1 MSDRLETVIAQRV
14 GEVDSRRLIS
24 ENDLRKIYT
33 LFQEIG
39 IQDVGQLANGLMDR
53 MIGTTL
59 AEMSAD
65 FSGDGGMPRVEK
77 IGRALT
83 TSFALTRMETNAAGK
98 YGIYP
103 SEQCYNVI
111 DAQSATTHVSQVFL
125 DRDNVARF
133 LKEFLIIS
141 DRIR

>member
-1 MSDRLETVIAQRV
+1 MKHGLEIEVAQRV
-14 GEVDSRRLIS
+14 REIGSRRLIS
-24 ENDLRKIYT
+24 ENDLRKIRA
-33 LFQEIG
+33 LLQEIG
-39 IQDVGQLANGLMDR
+39 IQDVGQLANGLMSR
-53 MIGTTL
+53 MIGTNL

-65 FSGDGGMPRVEK
+65 FSGDDGMPRAEK

-83 TSFALTRMETNAAGK
+83 TSFAVTRMETNAAGN

-103 SEQCYNVI
+103 SEQCYNEI
-111 DAQSATTHVSQVFL
+111 DGQSATTHVSQVFL